1 MVRAP
6 CGGVSA
12 FAAEPADQRLT
23 LGVEHHADDSA
34 LKRLRLEADE
44 AAELQESV
52 VARI

>member
-1 MVRAP
+1 LWGRL
-6 CGGVSA
+6 G
-12 FAAEPADQRLT
+12 FRREPADQRLT